1 MAEIVAGFGVPH
13 TPMFPELVEREG
25 PQCET
30 AQLYRAVAEHLE
42 AVQPDVLVVFD
53 SDHLNT
59 FFYNNLP
66 AFCVGVADQTE
77 GPNDSNAKI
86 PHYVVP
92 VAEGMARQ
100 VHQAGT
106 KQGFDLAQSQ
116 EFEVDHSIL
125 VPLHFLTPHMQI
137 PILPV
142 FINGVAPPLPLAQRC
157 YALGQMIRAAVEA
170 WPGQERVALLA
181 SGSFSLEVSG
191 PRMGI
196 TDYGWMN
203 TVLDC
208 LSRAR
213 SRHLMDQATE
223 ERMVAAGN
231 VSGELLNWIALL
243 GAVGRRRPKL
253 LEPQMSHGHAYGVW
267 RWD

>member
-13 TPMFPELVEREG
+13 TPMFPELLEREG

-30 AQLYRAVAEHLE
+30 AQLYRAVSEHLE

-66 AFCVGVADQTE
+66 AMCVGVAEQTE

-116 EFEVDHSIL
+116 EFE
-125 VPLHFLTPHMQI
+125 
-137 PILPV
+137 
-142 FINGVAPPLPLAQRC
+142 
-157 YALGQMIRAAVEA
+157 
-170 WPGQERVALLA
+170 
-181 SGSFSLEVSG
+181 
-191 PRMGI
+191 
-196 TDYGWMN
+196 
-203 TVLDC
+203 
-208 LSRAR
+208 
-213 SRHLMDQATE
+213 
-223 ERMVAAGN
+223 
-231 VSGELLNWIALL
+231 
-243 GAVGRRRPKL
+243 
-253 LEPQMSHGHAYGVW
+253 
-267 RWD
+267 

>member
-1 MAEIVAGFGVPH
+1 MAEIVAGIGVPH
-13 TPMFPELVEREG
+13 TPMFPEQVERDG
-25 PQCET
+25 PECET
-30 AQLYRAVAEHLE
+30 ALLYRAVAEQLE
-42 AVQPDVLVVFD
+42 AVQPDVLIVFD

-66 AFCVGVADQTE
+66 TFCVGVAPQTE
-77 GPNDSNAKI
+77 GPNDSNARI

-92 VAEGMARQ
+92 VAEGLAREL
-100 VHQAGT
+100 HGSGARHE
-106 KQGFDLAQSQ
+106 FDLAQSQ

-125 VPLHFLTPHMQI
+125 VPLHFLTPRMQI
-137 PILPV
+137 PIVPV
-142 FINGVAPPLPLAQRC
+142 FINGVAPPLPLARRC
-157 YALGQMIRAAVEA
+157 LALGEMVRDAVHVWRGA
-170 WPGQERVALLA
+170 ERVALLA

-196 TDYGWMN
+196 TDYDWMD
-203 TVLDC
+203 TVLAH
-208 LSRAR
+208 LRRASTSR
-213 SRHLMDQATE
+213 LCQEATE

-231 VSGELLNWIALL
+231 VSGELLNWIAML
-243 GAVGRRRPKL
+243 GAVGKRRPAF